1 MSSVLM
7 QFTPL
12 PQNAARLEK
21 PHALAAKLRAI
32 LGDKVIK
39 DWKWLQT
46 TIMHA
51 DRASGASTTLGIYF
65 EIFILGDFGF
75 ADVASHVRCAD
86 VSLPP
91 SLNSWFDVALI
102 EPTALVAATP
112 DSAPHKTAGD

>member
-46 TIMHA
+46 TIE
-51 DRASGASTTLGIYF
+51 RTNCT
-65 EIFILGDFGF
+65 
-75 ADVASHVRCAD
+75 RCARN
-86 VSLPP
+86 VS
-91 SLNSWFDVALI
+91 
-102 EPTALVAATP
+102 TP
-112 DSAPHKTAGD
+112 ACRRYLTRGSMYRL

>member
-65 EIFILGDFGF
+65 EIFILGDF
-75 ADVASHVRCAD
+75 ASRM
-86 VSLPP
+86 SR
-91 SLNSWFDVALI
+91 
-102 EPTALVAATP
+102 PTCGVP
-112 DSAPHKTAGD
+112 MSACRRHLTLGST